1 DAAAGVV
8 VEGVFR
14 AVVVAAELEGDAD
27 AVGRRPLQLRAEH
40 LLHVLRDIAA
50 KDAAVELVARFRAQR
65 GGLQLK
71 RVGGLHPAAQVDR
84 GVAVAVAVGFVDEAA
99 GAERRAGRGS
109 RAAAGVD
116 AVGAL
121 VRHVGAEPA
130 ALAAATDAGAGLA
143 QAVAADAQPHA
154 RGERTVVAAGEDL
167 DHAAD
172 RLRAVEAR

>member
-1 DAAAGVV
+1 
-8 VEGVFR
+8 
-14 AVVVAAELEGDAD
+14 
-27 AVGRRPLQLRAEH
+27 
-40 LLHVLRDIAA
+40 
-50 KDAAVELVARFRAQR
+50 
-65 GGLQLK
+65 
-71 RVGGLHPAAQVDR
+71 GLHPAAQVDR

-172 RLRAVEAR
+172 RLRAVEARARTAHDFDAVDLVHRPVPEGGESGRHRAHAP